1 MAGEGGTDLGAG
13 QQAGDTRLEG
23 EELKVVDVRDT
34 KTQVV
39 CNLFEHKLPPFP
51 WWRVVG
57 MVVCGVVLVPVRAVL
72 TLLVLLLAWLVSAMG
87 LLCRDKETMSTQPQ
101 VQATPPD
108 PDPPPLPLHG
118 CLVAPP
124 GWMARGL
131 QGGGLLPHLLRP
143 RLHPRPPGE
152 GGGEAG
158 PPRRGPRG
166 GVRPSHLLPRH
177 PGGLP
182 LQGLRGGQD

>member
-13 QQAGDTRLEG
+13 QQAGDTARLEG

-34 KTQVV
+34 KTQVLGKDSNLLKEDSFDDTKAAEEEAV
-39 CNLFEHKLPPFP
+39 EAMARGNEGPNLFEHKLPPFP

-101 VQATPPD
+101 VQANPLDPGPSPSTPPWLSGCPPRLD
-108 PDPPPLPLHG
+108 GEGSAGRWSASSPPP
-118 CLVAPP
+118 
-124 GWMARGL
+124 
-131 QGGGLLPHLLRP
+131 
-143 RLHPRPPGE
+143 
-152 GGGEAG
+152 
-158 PPRRGPRG
+158 
-166 GVRPSHLLPRH
+166 PSPS
-177 PGGLP
+177 PSASG
-182 LQGLRGGQD
+182 